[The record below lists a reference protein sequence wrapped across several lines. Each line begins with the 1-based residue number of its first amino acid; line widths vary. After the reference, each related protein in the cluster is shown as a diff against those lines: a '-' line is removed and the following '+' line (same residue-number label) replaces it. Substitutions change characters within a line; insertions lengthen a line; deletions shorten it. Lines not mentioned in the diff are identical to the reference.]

1 MSPYTTLGD
10 IKQIG
15 TVSRQP
21 LFSVNLKSNTMK
33 NTLQRYDI
41 FSYYQTLLYISTN
54 SLVIFWIL
62 PSDFSCSHEGDRLD
76 RSFHSPLYIRVWKTF

>member
-1 MSPYTTLGD
+1 
-10 IKQIG
+10 
-15 TVSRQP
+15 
-21 LFSVNLKSNTMK
+21 MK

-62 PSDFSCSHEGDRLD
+62 PSDFSYSHEGDRLD
-76 RSFHSPLYIRVWKTF
+76 LSFHFRLYIRVWKAF

>member
-1 MSPYTTLGD
+1 
-10 IKQIG
+10 
-15 TVSRQP
+15 
-21 LFSVNLKSNTMK
+21 MK

-62 PSDFSCSHEGDRLD
+62 PSNFSGSHEGDRLD
-76 RSFHSPLYIRVWKTF
+76 RSFHFPLYIRVWKAF

>member
-1 MSPYTTLGD
+1 
-10 IKQIG
+10 
-15 TVSRQP
+15 
-21 LFSVNLKSNTMK
+21 MK

-76 RSFHSPLYIRVWKTF
+76 RSFHFPLYIRIWKAF

>member
-1 MSPYTTLGD
+1 
-10 IKQIG
+10 
-15 TVSRQP
+15 
-21 LFSVNLKSNTMK
+21 MK

-62 PSDFSCSHEGDRLD
+62 PSDFSCSNEGDRLD
-76 RSFHSPLYIRVWKTF
+76 RCFHFPLYIRVWKDF

>member
-1 MSPYTTLGD
+1 
-10 IKQIG
+10 
-15 TVSRQP
+15 
-21 LFSVNLKSNTMK
+21 MK

-54 SLVIFWIL
+54 SLVILLVL

-76 RSFHSPLYIRVWKTF
+76 HSFHFPLYIRVWKAF